1 MKNVMIWGTS
11 MRYPDYMTQAD
22 IEAFELDMAR
32 FYEDP
37 SVEFDAINRE
47 LRELALT
54 ELAEQA
60 ELLQF
65 YNI

>member
-1 MKNVMIWGTS
+1 MKNVMIWGTK
-11 MRYPDYMTQAD
+11 MQYPDYMTPED

-47 LRELALT
+47 LRELAQ
-54 ELAEQA
+54 EGLAEQA
-60 ELLQF
+60 ELLGF
-65 YNI
+65 YNG

>member
-1 MKNVMIWGTS
+1 MK
-11 MRYPDYMTQAD
+11 YPSYMTLDD
-22 IEAFELDMAR
+22 IQAFEMDMAR
-32 FYEDP
+32 FDLDP
-37 SVEFDAINRE
+37 SMEFDEINRV

-54 ELAEQA
+54 ELAAQA

>member
-1 MKNVMIWGTS
+1 
-11 MRYPDYMTQAD
+11 MRYPDYMTAED
-22 IEAFELDMAR
+22 IEAFEMDMAR
-32 FYEDP
+32 FDQDP
-37 SVEFDAINRE
+37 SMPFDAINRV

-54 ELAEQA
+54 ELAAEA

>member
-1 MKNVMIWGTS
+1 MKNVMIWGTK
-11 MRYPDYMTQAD
+11 MQYPDYMTPED

>member
-47 LRELALT
+47 LRELAL
-54 ELAEQA
+54 EGLAEQA
-60 ELLQF
+60 ELLGF
-65 YNI
+65 YNA